1 MSDREIAEK
10 HILEFLFD
18 PKYLQADVFMV
29 HDRIL

>member
-1 MSDREIAEK
+1 MSDKEIAEK
-10 HILEFLFD
+10 YLLEFLFD